1 MAQLLEGRESNRLNR
16 IKMKKV
22 VLFLTIMFMSMSYA
36 QEVKQIP
43 QINVSGEGKVK
54 IAPDQVC
61 ISATVET
68 KGNNAKDV
76 KKQNDEK
83 IDAVLKFIKKMNV
96 PVADYKTKQVSLNPQ
111 YDYEKKKTSYNAK
124 DVKKQNDE
132 KIDAVLKFIKKMNVP
147 VADYKTKQV
156 SLNPQYDYEKKK
168 TSYNATQTVE
178 IVLKD
183 LSKYD
188 EVMEGLVQQGINR
201 IDNVSFESSKLA
213 QHQSE
218 ARKLAIKDAKAKA
231 EDYVS
236 VLGQK
241 VGKAIAIS
249 DNSQVYNPRPMYAA
263 MKSMAMDTN
272 GGAENETLAV
282 GEIEITA
289 NVNVS
294 FVLD

>member
-1 MAQLLEGRESNRLNR
+1 
-16 IKMKKV
+16 MKKV

-111 YDYEKKKTSYNAK
+111 YDYEKKKTN
-124 DVKKQNDE
+124 
-132 KIDAVLKFIKKMNVP
+132 
-147 VADYKTKQV
+147 
-156 SLNPQYDYEKKK
+156 
-168 TSYNATQTVE
+168 YNATQTVE

-201 IDNVSFESSKLA
+201 LDNVTFESSKLA
-213 QHQSE
+213 QYQSE

-272 GGAENETLAV
+272 GGAENETLAI

-289 NVNVS
+289 NVSVS
-294 FVLD
+294 FVLE